1 MELHRVII
9 TSKPS
14 LYKYD
19 YTPRTNI
26 LPNKRTPCRN
36 LDLKQKTAKMEFISF
51 IKDVGTSL
59 KLANNQESPQNALCT
74 KRYKQNTNS

>member
-1 MELHRVII
+1 MVSI

-19 YTPRTNI
+19 YTPKTEI
-26 LPNKRTPCRN
+26 LPNKSTTCRN

-51 IKDVGTSL
+51 IKVIGTSL
-59 KLANNQESPQNALCT
+59 KLANNQESPQNTLFT
-74 KRYKQNTNS
+74 K